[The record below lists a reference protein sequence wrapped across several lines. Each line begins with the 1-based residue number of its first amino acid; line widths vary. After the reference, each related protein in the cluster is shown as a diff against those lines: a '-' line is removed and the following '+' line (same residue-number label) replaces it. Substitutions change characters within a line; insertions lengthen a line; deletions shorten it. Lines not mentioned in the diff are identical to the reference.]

1 MFTQK
6 HTKVAKTDLKLYQI
20 LNNPSK
26 NSQRLNFFQSYKILP
41 NLATLVRPPKLK
53 DGELWKGEDEGENEK
68 LIIRKKEIDFENKNK
83 KK

>member
-53 DGELWKGEDEGENEK
+53 DGEDEGENEGENEK